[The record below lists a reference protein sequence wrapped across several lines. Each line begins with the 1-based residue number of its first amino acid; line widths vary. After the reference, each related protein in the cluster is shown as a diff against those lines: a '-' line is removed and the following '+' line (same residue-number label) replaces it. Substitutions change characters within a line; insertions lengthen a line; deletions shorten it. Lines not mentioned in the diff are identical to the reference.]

1 MALTISKKAK
11 IHNSTHIGPN
21 CIIDDNVEIGKNN
34 KLIGNV
40 VITGNTK
47 IGNNNTFYPF
57 STIGS
62 EPQDLKYKGEKSF
75 LFIGNH
81 NTFREYVTVNTGT
94 EGGGLKTIIENNC
107 LFMVSSHIAHD
118 CIIKS
123 NVILANNATLA
134 GHVEIFENAVLGG
147 NSAVH
152 QFVKIGKYAMIGGMS
167 GVEKNI
173 IPYSLYTGIRS
184 ELKGMNIIGLK
195 RKGLN
200 SKKINEILKIVKSIF
215 CSDNSIEQNINSLS
229 KDMLIV
235 DEIAEIVD
243 FIKKYKKRGI
253 CRLIDD

>member
-1 MALTISKKAK
+1 MTSVVSTKAK
-11 IHNSTHIGPN
+11 IDSSNYIGPN
-21 CIIDDNVEIGKNN
+21 CIIEDNVEIGKNN
-34 KLIGNV
+34 KLTANI

-57 STIGS
+57 STIGTN
-62 EPQDLKYKGEKSF
+62 PQDLKYKGEESY
-75 LFIGNH
+75 LYIGNN

-94 EGGGLKTIIENNC
+94 EGGGLETRIENNC

-134 GHVEIFENAVLGG
+134 GHVEIFENAIIGG
-147 NSAVH
+147 NSAIH
-152 QFVKIGKYAMIGGMS
+152 QHVKIGKYAMIGGMS

-184 ELKGMNIIGLK
+184 ELKGINIIGLK

-200 SKKINEILKIVKSIF
+200 SKNINLIIKVFKKIFDKSSSIQKNIDSLSDDILILDEINEII
-215 CSDNSIEQNINSLS
+215 
-229 KDMLIV
+229 
-235 DEIAEIVD
+235 D
-243 FIKKYKKRGI
+243 FIKSNQKRGI
-253 CRLIDD
+253 CRYIDE

>member
-1 MALTISKKAK
+1 MTSTISTKAK
-11 IHNSTHIGPN
+11 IDSSTQVGPN

-34 KLIGNV
+34 KMIANV

-47 IGNNNTFYPF
+47 IGDNNIFYPF

-62 EPQDLKYKGEKSF
+62 NPQDLKYQGEKSY
-75 LFIGNH
+75 LYIGDN
-81 NTFREYVTVNTGT
+81 NTFRENVTVNTGT
-94 EGGGLKTIIENNC
+94 KGGGLKTIIENNC

-134 GHVEIFENAVLGG
+134 GHVEIFENAILGG

-152 QFVKIGKYAMIGGMS
+152 QYVKIGKYAMIGGMS

-184 ELKGMNIIGLK
+184 ELKGINIIGLK

-200 SKKINEILKIVKSIF
+200 SKDINLILKVVKKIFNSSNSIEKNIDLLPKDFLALDEINEI
-215 CSDNSIEQNINSLS
+215 IE
-229 KDMLIV
+229 
-235 DEIAEIVD
+235 
-243 FIKKYKKRGI
+243 FIKNYQKRGI
-253 CRLIDD
+253 CRFVNG